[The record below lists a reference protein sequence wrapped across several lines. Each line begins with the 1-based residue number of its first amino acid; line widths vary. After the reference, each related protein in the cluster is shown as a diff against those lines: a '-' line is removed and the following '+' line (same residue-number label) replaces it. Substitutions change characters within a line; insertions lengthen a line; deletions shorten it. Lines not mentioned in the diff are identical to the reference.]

1 MASLYDFEL
10 SAECYQVRLFMAL
23 NRIGYDTVP
32 VDIFPGRDQDEDW
45 FRRMS
50 PEGRLPVLVDGPNTI
65 AGALDVLRYLA
76 AGRAEGN
83 WLGAPGQA
91 GELLGWLQ
99 LSEQLGATLGAARL
113 AMNFGVDADL
123 VALHDAGRALLRQID
138 EHLWFAERE
147 SAGWLLAGD
156 APSLADIACFPDL
169 ALCEEGGVSRQD
181 YPAIRRWLDRVKR
194 LDGFVTM
201 SGVFPTAAAK

>member
-1 MASLYDFEL
+1 MATLYDFEL

-23 NRIGYDTVP
+23 NGIGYDTQP

-76 AGRAEGN
+76 AGRVEGN
-83 WLGAPGQA
+83 WLGGAGQA
-91 GELLGWLQ
+91 DELMSWLQ
-99 LSEQLGATLGAARL
+99 RSEQLGATLGAARL
-113 AMNFGVDADL
+113 AMNFGVEADL
-123 VALHDAGRALLRQID
+123 DALQAEGRVLLRQID

-147 SAGWLLAGD
+147 TAGWLLAGD

-169 ALCEEGGVSRQD
+169 ALCEEGGLSRQEF
-181 YPAIRRWLDRVKR
+181 PAIRRWLDRVKR

-201 SGVFPTAAAK
+201 SGVFPTAPAK

>member
-23 NRIGYDTVP
+23 NGIGYETQP
-32 VDIFPGRDQDEDW
+32 VDIFPGHDQDEDW

-76 AGRAEGN
+76 AGQAEGH
-83 WLGAPGQA
+83 WLGAPEQA
-91 GELLGWLQ
+91 DELNRWLQ
-99 LSEQLGATLGAARL
+99 LSERLGATLGAARL
-113 AMNFGVDADL
+113 AMNFGVEADL
-123 VALHDAGRALLRQID
+123 DALQAEGRALLRQID

-147 SAGWLLAGD
+147 TAGWLLAGE

-169 ALCEEGGVSRQD
+169 ALCEEGGLSRQEF
-181 YPAIRRWLDRVKR
+181 PAIRRWLDRVKR

>member
-1 MASLYDFEL
+1 MVTLYDFEL
-10 SAECYQVRLFMAL
+10 SAECYQVRLFLAL
-23 NRIGYDTVP
+23 NRIGYETQP

-76 AGRAEGN
+76 AGQAEGN
-83 WLGAPGQA
+83 WLGGAGQA
-91 GELLGWLQ
+91 GALMRWLER
-99 LSEQLGATLGAARL
+99 SEALGATLGTARL
-113 AMNFGVDADL
+113 AMNFGIEAD
-123 VALHDAGRALLRQID
+123 VPALHEAGRALLREID

-169 ALCEEGGVSRQD
+169 ALCEEGGLSRQEF
-181 YPAIRRWLDRVKR
+181 PAVRRWLDRVKR

-201 SGVFPTAAAK
+201 SGVFPTAAGK

>member
-1 MASLYDFEL
+1 MVTLYDFEL
-10 SAECYQVRLFMAL
+10 SAECYQVRLFLAL
-23 NRIGYDTVP
+23 NGIGYETQP
-32 VDIFPGRDQDEDW
+32 VDIFPGREQDEDW

-76 AGRAEGN
+76 AGEAGGH
-83 WLGAPGQA
+83 WLGAPDQA
-91 GELLGWLQ
+91 DELNRWLQ
-99 LSEQLGATLGAARL
+99 VSEQLSATLGVARL
-113 AMNFGVDADL
+113 AMNFGVEAD
-123 VALHDAGRALLRQID
+123 VPALQAEGRALLRQID

-147 SAGWLLAGD
+147 TAGWLLAGE

-169 ALCEEGGVSRQD
+169 ALCEEGGLSRQEF
-181 YPAIRRWLDRVKR
+181 PAIRRWLDRVKR

-201 SGVFPTAAAK
+201 SGVFPTAPAK